1 MADQS
6 KWHDILRKKWQA
18 SKSLM
23 KHTDLWTYWKDY
35 VYDDVT
41 GRIIHQDRIKA
52 REQALQ
58 ASVETQ
64 PPTSK
69 EPAKGALGELCGRQQ
84 AAVIGQAV
92 PIVFAR
98 RVGDRGGVFITPP
111 ATDARYENDASNSLT
126 AKYHLILGDGPM
138 GSVQVRDVFQ
148 CTCRIGSFTQTYNQR
163 AGNWDPGNFLV
174 ERVGYTLQNVPDYCG
189 SKGSCEGLS
198 TMSYENTYPDGSGD
212 WALEVQI
219 FIREGRTVTRLA
231 DSVSGPSS
239 NFADLFK
246 LAMEVGAKLPA
257 DMIDTARLQTAAL
270 FLDANEL
277 YCDVNLEEVQS
288 IDDFIASNAP
298 YFLVRETRVNGKRG
312 LRPLLPIDDAYA
324 IKTDPIPWEFEFTE
338 EFIIP
343 GSLQVEYTPLEQRKP
358 KLMLGMWR
366 QQPDDTFGVTRT
378 AEVGYAVDRSSS
390 NVEQH
395 DLSMFCTHELHA
407 VRAMAYRR
415 ARQKWSTHTIVWTC
429 RPEVYNRILEEGDIV
444 RVTFQRNAS
453 DGSTTTHDYLYELD
467 KIEKTSTGEIAFQAT
482 HFPIDAEGRSL
493 VALTVAQAE
502 TQGVGYED
510 NIRTG
515 IDCDENSS
523 TDTSVPTG
531 VGQIISTGDP
541 AEQPPLPPSPPAP
554 ESDPSDPPPPEPPPG
569 GCAPPPVPPTP
580 IPTPPDDP
588 EDPCEPEC
596 THQTICDDPGSA
608 TTWGV
613 RFSYINSC
621 TSVVTCRIVAYNVDS
636 KGVPTIISTT
646 SGNQECTT
654 GSFSVS
660 ATVQFSDGST
670 EVVFAASGFG
680 SHEYLDNYRMV
691 YDVPAG
697 SYPCDFAPAS
707 CPAGTTQVGIIT
719 AHQPDGDQTCVICE
733 TCVAPEGCEPPT
745 TGFHD
750 FIYTITDSNGQTG
763 TGSYRVFLDGNQIWA
778 VGTSFNWPSPTPSY
792 TGTSGSPAGP
802 GGFWST
808 TATLTRDNV
817 PQEDCFGGHDFLFFR
832 FNADGSFNSWVYLST
847 STVTGSINC
856 SSPIGTVKT
865 LTGYFQKV

>member
-1 MADQS
+1 MTDQS
-6 KWHDILRKKWQA
+6 KWHDIQRKKWQA
-18 SKSLM
+18 SKSAM
-23 KHTDLWTYWKDY
+23 KRTDLWTYWKDY

-41 GRIIHQDRIKA
+41 GRVIHQDRIKA

-64 PPTSK
+64 PPTRK

-126 AKYHLILGDGPM
+126 ASYHLILGDGPM

-148 CTCRIGSFTQTYNQR
+148 CTCRIGSFTQTYNRR
-163 AGNWDPGNFLV
+163 AGDWDPGNFLV

-189 SKGSCEGLS
+189 SKGTCEGLS

-212 WALEVQI
+212 WALEVQV

-277 YCDVNLEEVQS
+277 YCDINLKEVQS

-312 LRPLLPIDDAYA
+312 LRPLLPIDGAYA
-324 IKTDPIPWEFEFTE
+324 IDTDPIPWEFEFNE
-338 EFIIP
+338 DFIIP

-358 KLMLGMWR
+358 KLMLAMWR
-366 QQPDDTFGVTRT
+366 QQPDDTFGVIRT
-378 AEVGYAVDRSSS
+378 AEVGYAVDRSSG

-395 DLSMFCTHELHA
+395 DLSLFCTHELHA

-415 ARQKWSTHTIVWTC
+415 ARQKWSTHTISWAC

-444 RVTFQRNAS
+444 RVTFERNAS
-453 DGSTTTHDYLYELD
+453 DGSTTTHDYIYELD
-467 KIEKTSTGEIAFQAT
+467 QIEKTATGEIVFQAT
-482 HFPIDAEGRSL
+482 HFPVDAAGRSL

-502 TQGVGYED
+502 AQGHDYAD
-510 NIRTG
+510 DIRTG
-515 IDCDENSS
+515 IDCDDNSS
-523 TDTSVPTG
+523 TDTSVPPE
-531 VGQIISTGDP
+531 VGQTVTPGDP
-541 AEQPPLPPSPPAP
+541 PNPPSVPPLLPSPFPSAGDEQP
-554 ESDPSDPPPPEPPPG
+554 G
-569 GCAPPPVPPTP
+569 GYPPPPVPPAP

-588 EDPCEPEC
+588 VDPCEP
-596 THQTICDDPGSA
+596 I
-608 TTWGV
+608 
-613 RFSYINSC
+613 C
-621 TSVVTCRIVAYNVDS
+621 TSGSICGEVGEPAPTC
-636 KGVPTIISTT
+636 P
-646 SGNQECTT
+646 E
-654 GSFSVS
+654 
-660 ATVQFSDGST
+660 
-670 EVVFAASGFG
+670 
-680 SHEYLDNYRMV
+680 
-691 YDVPAG
+691 
-697 SYPCDFAPAS
+697 
-707 CPAGTTQVGIIT
+707 GTTNVGTIT

-733 TCVAPEGCEPPT
+733 SCETPDECINPINPDDYAAWRMTVTPGPGVSRIFGDTTPVTIGSSNLALYQPFTAYGSPGNADNYLPKGESLWLANATVTKNENPT
-745 TGFHD
+745 AASFTVFSVS
-750 FIYTITDSNGQTG
+750 IKNTQTG
-763 TGSYRVFLDGNQIWA
+763 A
-778 VGTSFNWPSPTPSY
+778 TSNTTDLYVSDLQNPTASI
-792 TGTSGSPAGP
+792 TGTIKLYETVDDYTADVNAVEWAGY
-802 GGFWST
+802 
-808 TATLTRDNV
+808 
-817 PQEDCFGGHDFLFFR
+817 PQ
-832 FNADGSFNSWVYLST
+832 
-847 STVTGSINC
+847 
-856 SSPIGTVKT
+856 SS
-865 LTGYFQKV
+865 